1 MSNSL
6 WRNLPLLLE
15 RLVVGISRLM
25 GLLSSMAVLVAVL
38 AVIAQVVTRWIAG
51 SSLAGMT
58 ELSRSMLLTS
68 IFMGISWAA
77 IRGEHVSVQL
87 LTSRVPVKVRRL
99 LNVVVWLLSSLFLVW
114 MTLASI
120 AEAIKR
126 TSANQQGFDATI
138 VWLIWPWWWVMV
150 FGLMM
155 IMLVAII
162 NFVRATL
169 GLGLYDDD
177 FSENPTISGDIA

>member
-1 MSNSL
+1 
-6 WRNLPLLLE
+6 
-15 RLVVGISRLM
+15 M

-120 AEAIKR
+120 EI
-126 TSANQQGFDATI
+126 G
-138 VWLIWPWWWVMV
+138 
-150 FGLMM
+150 
-155 IMLVAII
+155 
-162 NFVRATL
+162 RASCR
-169 GLGLYDDD
+169 DRV
-177 FSENPTISGDIA
+177 